1 MFNIDSI
8 INAAIKSIGLEP
20 DKARA
25 QLVALQNWVV
35 ESMKNLDSRMRAM
48 ESDRS
53 DMHAKLDRIL
63 LILEKQ
69 ADEHSI
75 LEKVENGQPIDRSA
89 TILAIA
95 DGRGDSECVNHD
107 GRSGTNG

>member
-35 ESMKNLDSRMRAM
+35 ESIKNLDSRMRAM

-53 DMHAKLDRIL
+53 ETHAKLDRIL
-63 LILEKQ
+63 RYLEKEQ
-69 ADEHSI
+69 NESDL
-75 LEKVENGQPIDRSA
+75 LEKEQNGHDASA

-95 DGRGDSECVNHD
+95 DGRSDS
-107 GRSGTNG
+107 GRFDRDERCGTNG